1 MTESFEQLFEQSL
14 NETPM
19 LPGTIITATVER
31 VEDKHVVVDAGLKSE
46 SYIPIEQFYSEGG
59 VLEIK
64 AGDKVKVALEV
75 IEDGFG
81 STRLSRE
88 RAKRLESW
96 SHLEQAYESKET
108 IRGMIVGRVKGGFT
122 VEINK
127 VRAFLPGSL
136 VDVKPIR
143 DPESFEGKEF
153 EFKVIKV
160 DVKRNNIVVSRR
172 AVLEAETNV
181 ERAAV
186 LENISEGHE
195 IKGVIKNLTDYGAF
209 VDLGGVDGLLHI
221 TDMSWKRIKH
231 PSEILNIGDE
241 IKVKV
246 LKIDRDNVR
255 VSLGLKQLGGDP
267 WQDISQRFPVN
278 GKISGRVTNITDYG
292 CFVEIEEGIE
302 GLVHVSEMDWT
313 NKNVNPN
320 KVIHLGQEVEVM
332 VLDVDAERR
341 RISLGIKQCVSN
353 PWSAFAESHEKSEQV
368 KGKIKSITD
377 FGIFLEL
384 DGGIDG
390 LIYLSD
396 IAWSETDAQ
405 EILRKY
411 QKGDELEAVI
421 LAIDVERERI
431 ALGLKQLAEDPLAAY
446 LAEHEKGTIVTG
458 KVVEIEQ
465 KQAVIE
471 LAEGIRGV
479 LRASEL
485 AAEKVEDA
493 RTKLQ
498 IGDEIE
504 AKIMGTD
511 RKTHAIMLSVKSKDA
526 KASVAT
532 SDGAAKTGAGSGGSK
547 KGKSAK
553 AASGSGGA
561 AAGATTSSSGKKKK
575 SDSPLKT
582 TLGDLLKGR
591 MSGEDEAEEKK

>member
-1 MTESFEQLFEQSL
+1 METFAQLFEKSISD
-14 NETPM
+14 NPM
-19 LPGTIITATVER
+19 LPGAIISASIVRIEN
-31 VEDKHVVVDAGLKSE
+31 KYVVVDAGLKSE
-46 SYIPIEQFYSEGG
+46 SYISIDQFYDESGK
-59 VLEIK
+59 LETNLK
-64 AGDKVKVALEV
+64 VGDEIKVALEV
-75 IEDGFG
+75 LEDGFG

-96 SHLEQAYESKET
+96 SHLESAYESKET
-108 IRGMIVGRVKGGFT
+108 IRGVVVGRVKGGFT

-136 VDVKPIR
+136 VDTKPIR
-143 DPESFEGKEF
+143 DPEAFEGKEF

-186 LENISEGHE
+186 LENINEGHE
-195 IKGVIKNLTDYGAF
+195 IKGIVKNLTDYGAF
-209 VDLGGVDGLLHI
+209 IDLGGVDGLLHI

-231 PSEILNIGDE
+231 PGEILTIGDE

-267 WQDISQRFPVN
+267 WQDISERYPIN
-278 GKISGRVTNITDYG
+278 SKISGRVTNITDYG

-332 VLDVDAERR
+332 VLDVDSERR
-341 RISLGIKQCVSN
+341 RISLGIKQCTPN
-353 PWSAFAESHEKSEQV
+353 PWAAFAEKHEKGEHV

-384 DGGIDG
+384 EGGIDG

-396 IAWSETDAQ
+396 IAWNEADAQ
-405 EILRKY
+405 ETLRKY
-411 QKGDELEAVI
+411 QKADELEAII

-431 ALGLKQLAEDPLAAY
+431 ALGLKQLAEDPLANY
-446 LAEHEKGTIVTG
+446 LAEHEKGVIVSG
-458 KVVEIEQ
+458 KVVEVEQ
-465 KQAVIE
+465 KLAHIE

-479 LRASEL
+479 LRAAEI
-485 AAEKVEDA
+485 AAEKVDDV
-493 RTKLQ
+493 RTKFQ
-498 IGDEIE
+498 VGDTVE
-504 AKIMGTD
+504 AKVMGAD
-511 RKTHAIMLSVKSKDA
+511 RKVHAITLSIKAKDAPAKKAA
-526 KASVAT
+526 KAS
-532 SDGAAKTGAGSGGSK
+532 K
-547 KGKSAK
+547 
-553 AASGSGGA
+553 A
-561 AAGATTSSSGKKKK
+561 AAGTTTTATATGKKKK
-575 SDSPLKT
+575 AAAESPLKT
-582 TLGDLLKGR
+582 TLGDLFKDHINN
-591 MSGEDEAEEKK
+591 SQDDKEEGK

>member
-1 MTESFEQLFEQSL
+1 MKQQQSMEKTFEQLFEQ
-14 NETPM
+14 EAAIQ
-19 LPGTIITATVER
+19 PGAIISATVEGIN
-31 VEDKHVVVDAGLKSE
+31 EKHVIVDAGLKSQ
-46 SYIPIEQFYSEGG
+46 SYIPIEQFYDESGK
-59 VLEIK
+59 LEAK
-64 AGDKVKVALEV
+64 VGDEVKVALEV
-75 IEDGFG
+75 MEDGFG

-96 SHLEQAYESKET
+96 THLEKAFEAKET
-108 IRGMIVGRVKGGFT
+108 IRGTIVGRVKGGFT

-143 DPESFEGKEF
+143 DPEAFEGKEF

-172 AVLEAETNV
+172 AVLEAENNV

-195 IKGVIKNLTDYGAF
+195 IKGIVKNLTDYGAF
-209 VDLGGVDGLLHI
+209 IDLGGVDGLLHI

-241 IKVKV
+241 IKVRV
-246 LKIDRDNVR
+246 LKIDRENVR

-267 WQDISQRFPVN
+267 WHDISQRYPVN
-278 GKISGRVTNITDYG
+278 SKISGRVTNITDYG

-332 VLDVDAERR
+332 VLDVDADRR
-341 RISLGIKQCVSN
+341 RISLGVKQCTSN
-353 PWSAFAESHEKSEQV
+353 PWAAFAENHEKNEKV

-396 IAWSETDAQ
+396 IAWSEADAQ
-405 EILRKY
+405 EALRKY

-431 ALGLKQLAEDPLAAY
+431 ALGLKQLADDPLAHY
-446 LAEHEKGTIVTG
+446 LEQNEKGTIVTG
-458 KVVEIEQ
+458 TIVEVEQ
-465 KQAVIE
+465 KQAVVE
-471 LAEGIRGV
+471 LADGIRGI
-479 LRASEL
+479 LRASEM

-493 RTKLQ
+493 RTKFNV
-498 IGDEIE
+498 GDSVE

-511 RKTHAIMLSVKSKDA
+511 RKVHAITLSIKAKDA
-526 KASVAT
+526 KTPAKKEK
-532 SDGAAKTGAGSGGSK
+532 AAKAP
-547 KGKSAK
+547 K
-553 AASGSGGA
+553 AAA
-561 AAGATTSSSGKKKK
+561 AAGTTATGKKKK
-575 SDSPLKT
+575 AAASESTLKT
-582 TLGDLLKGR
+582 TLGDLFKG
-591 MSGEDEAEEKK
+591 MGSNEEKQEEDK

>member
-1 MTESFEQLFEQSL
+1 MSESFAQLFEKSL
-14 NETPM
+14 VETPM
-19 LPGTIITATVER
+19 LAGAIISATVER
-31 VEDKHVVVDAGLKSE
+31 VEDKYVVVDAGLKSE
-46 SYIPIEQFYSEGG
+46 SYISIDQFYDENGK
-59 VLEIK
+59 LEIK
-64 AGDKVKVALEV
+64 VGDVVKVALEV
-75 IEDGFG
+75 MEDGFG

-96 SHLEQAYESKET
+96 SHLESAYESKET
-108 IRGMIVGRVKGGFT
+108 IRGVIVGRVKGGFT

-143 DPESFEGKEF
+143 DPEAFEGKEF

-160 DVKRNNIVVSRR
+160 DPKRNNIVVSRR
-172 AVLEAETNV
+172 AVLEAESNV

-186 LENISEGHE
+186 LENINEGDE
-195 IKGVIKNLTDYGAF
+195 VKGIVKNLTDYGAF
-209 VDLGGVDGLLHI
+209 IDLGGVDGLLHI

-267 WQDISQRFPVN
+267 WHDISQRYPVSS
-278 GKISGRVTNITDYG
+278 KISGRVTNITDYG

-341 RISLGIKQCVSN
+341 RISLGIKQCAAN
-353 PWSAFAESHEKSEQV
+353 PWAAFAENHEKGEQV

-405 EILRKY
+405 DTLRKY
-411 QKGDELEAVI
+411 QKSDELEAII

-431 ALGLKQLAEDPLAAY
+431 ALGLKQLAEDPLANY
-446 LAEHEKGTIVTG
+446 MIENEKGTVVTG
-458 KVVEIEQ
+458 KVVEVDQ
-465 KQAVIE
+465 KHAIIE

-479 LRASEL
+479 LRASEIS
-485 AAEKVEDA
+485 AEKVEDA
-493 RTKLQ
+493 RTKLNV
-498 IGDEIE
+498 GDTVE

-511 RKTHAIMLSVKSKDA
+511 RKVHAITLSMKAKDVKA
-526 KASVAT
+526 P
-532 SDGAAKTGAGSGGSK
+532 AAK
-547 KGKSAK
+547 K
-553 AASGSGGA
+553 AAKVTKVA
-561 AAGATTSSSGKKKK
+561 SSSAATPTGKKKK
-575 SDSPLKT
+575 SSETGLKT
-582 TLGDLLKGR
+582 TLGDLFKDHINGN
-591 MSGEDEAEEKK
+591 DEKENESK

>member
-1 MTESFEQLFEQSL
+1 MNKNMSESFAQLFEQSL
-14 NETPM
+14 TDTPM
-19 LPGTIITATVER
+19 LPGAIINATVER
-31 VEDKHVVVDAGLKSE
+31 VEDKYVVVDAGLKSE
-46 SYIPIEQFYSEGG
+46 SYIAIDQFYDEGG
-59 VLEIK
+59 KLEIK
-64 AGDKVKVALEV
+64 VGDQVKVALEV
-75 IEDGFG
+75 LEDGFG

-96 SHLEQAYESKET
+96 SHLETAYESKET
-108 IRGMIVGRVKGGFT
+108 IRGVIVGRVKGGFT

-143 DPESFEGKEF
+143 DPEAFEGKEF

-160 DVKRNNIVVSRR
+160 DPKRNNIVVSRR
-172 AVLEAETNV
+172 AVLEAESNV

-186 LENISEGHE
+186 LENINEGDE
-195 IKGVIKNLTDYGAF
+195 IKGIVKNLTDYGAF
-209 VDLGGVDGLLHI
+209 IDLGGVDGLLHI

-231 PSEILNIGDE
+231 PSEILTIGDE

-267 WQDISQRFPVN
+267 WLDISQRYPV
-278 GKISGRVTNITDYG
+278 GAKISGRVTNITDYG

-341 RISLGIKQCVSN
+341 RISLGIKQCTAN
-353 PWSAFAESHEKSEQV
+353 PWAAFAENHEKGEHV

-405 EILRKY
+405 ETLRKY

-431 ALGLKQLAEDPLAAY
+431 ALGLKQLAEDPLANY
-446 LAEHEKGTIVTG
+446 LVENEKGTIVTG
-458 KVVEIEQ
+458 TVVEVDQ
-465 KQAVIE
+465 KHAIIE
-471 LAEGIRGV
+471 LCEGIRGV
-479 LRASEL
+479 LRASEIS
-485 AAEKVEDA
+485 AEKVEDA

-498 IGDEIE
+498 LGESVE

-511 RKTHAIMLSVKSKDA
+511 RKIHAITLSIKAKDA
-526 KASVAT
+526 KAPVKKAT
-532 SDGAAKTGAGSGGSK
+532 KTT
-547 KGKSAK
+547 K
-553 AASGSGGA
+553 AAA
-561 AAGATTSSSGKKKK
+561 TGATTAATTGKKKK
-575 SDSPLKT
+575 ASDTGLKT
-582 TLGDLLKGR
+582 TLGDLFKDHI
-591 MSGEDEAEEKK
+591 SNSDDKESEEK

>member
-1 MTESFEQLFEQSL
+1 MKQSTENFAQLFEKSL
-14 NETPM
+14 NEAPM
-19 LPGTIITATVER
+19 LPGAIINATVER
-31 VEDKHVVVDAGLKSE
+31 IEEKYVIVDAGLKSE
-46 SYIPIEQFYSEGG
+46 SYIPIEQFYNESGRID
-59 VLEIK
+59 VK
-64 AGDKVKVALEV
+64 VGDEVKVALEV
-75 IEDGFG
+75 MEDGFG

-88 RAKRLESW
+88 RAKRQESW
-96 SHLEQAYESKET
+96 SLLERAYEAKET
-108 IRGMIVGRVKGGFT
+108 IRGTIVGRVKGGFT
-122 VEINK
+122 VEISK

-143 DPESFEGKEF
+143 DPEAFEGKEL

-160 DVKRNNIVVSRR
+160 DAQRNNIVVSRR
-172 AVLEAETNV
+172 AVLEAENNV

-186 LENISEGHE
+186 LENISEGAE
-195 IKGVIKNLTDYGAF
+195 VKGVVKNLTDYGAF
-209 VDLGGVDGLLHI
+209 IDLGGVDGLLHI

-241 IKVKV
+241 IKVRV
-246 LKIDRDNVR
+246 LKIDRETVR

-267 WQDISQRFPVN
+267 WLDISQRYPVSSR
-278 GKISGRVTNITDYG
+278 ISGRVTNITDYG

-320 KVIHLGQEVEVM
+320 KVIHLGQEVEVL

-341 RISLGIKQCVSN
+341 RISLGIKQCTAN
-353 PWSAFAESHEKSEQV
+353 PWSAFAESHEKGEHV

-396 IAWSETDAQ
+396 IAWNEAEAQ
-405 EILRKY
+405 ETLRKY

-431 ALGLKQLAEDPLAAY
+431 ALGLKQLAEDPLANY
-446 LAEHEKGTIVTG
+446 LAEHEKGDLVTG
-458 KVVEIEQ
+458 TVVEVDQ

-479 LRASEL
+479 LRAAEV
-485 AAEKVEDA
+485 AAEKVEDV

-498 IGDEIE
+498 VGDSVE
-504 AKIMGTD
+504 AKVMGAD
-511 RKTHAIMLSVKSKDA
+511 RKVHAITLSIKAKDA
-526 KASVAT
+526 KTPTKKTSTKAT
-532 SDGAAKTGAGSGGSK
+532 K
-547 KGKSAK
+547 
-553 AASGSGGA
+553 A
-561 AAGATTSSSGKKKK
+561 AAGTTTGTAKKKK
-575 SDSPLKT
+575 GESTLKT
-582 TLGDLLKGR
+582 TLGDLFKGHIS
-591 MSGEDEAEEKK
+591 SGEEK

>member
-1 MTESFEQLFEQSL
+1 MKENKLVKQDDMGESFEQLFEQSL
-14 NETPM
+14 TDTPM
-19 LPGTIITATVER
+19 LPGAIISATVER
-31 VEDKHVVVDAGLKSE
+31 VEDKYVVVDAGLKSE
-46 SYIPIEQFYSEGG
+46 SYIAIEQFYDEGG
-59 VLEIK
+59 KLEIK
-64 AGDKVKVALEV
+64 VGDEVKVALEV
-75 IEDGFG
+75 LEDGFG

-96 SHLEQAYESKET
+96 SRLERAYESKET
-108 IRGMIVGRVKGGFT
+108 IHGMIVGRVKGGFT

-143 DPESFEGKEF
+143 DPEAFEGKEF

-160 DVKRNNIVVSRR
+160 DPKRNNIVVSRR
-172 AVLEAETNV
+172 AVLEAESNV

-186 LENISEGHE
+186 LENINEGDE
-195 IKGVIKNLTDYGAF
+195 VKGVVKNLTDYGAF
-209 VDLGGVDGLLHI
+209 IDLGGVDGLLHI

-267 WQDISQRFPVN
+267 WQDISQRYPVN
-278 GKISGRVTNITDYG
+278 SKISGRVTNITDYG

-332 VLDVDAERR
+332 VLDVDADRR
-341 RISLGIKQCVSN
+341 RISLGIKQCAAN
-353 PWSAFAESHEKSEQV
+353 PWAAFAENHEKGEHV

-384 DGGIDG
+384 EGGIDG

-396 IAWSETDAQ
+396 IAWSEVDAQ
-405 EILRKY
+405 ETLRKY
-411 QKGDELEAVI
+411 QKSDELEAII

-431 ALGLKQLAEDPLAAY
+431 ALGLKQLAEDPLANY
-446 LAEHEKGTIVTG
+446 LAEHEKGTIATG
-458 KVVEIEQ
+458 KVIEIDQKHAIVELSEN
-465 KQAVIE
+465 
-471 LAEGIRGV
+471 IRGI
-479 LRASEL
+479 LRASEIS
-485 AAEKVEDA
+485 AEKVEDV
-493 RTKLQ
+493 RTKYQ
-498 IGDEIE
+498 VGDTVE
-504 AKIMGTD
+504 AKVMGTD
-511 RKTHAIMLSVKSKDA
+511 RKVHAITLSIKAKDG
-526 KASVAT
+526 KASPP
-532 SDGAAKTGAGSGGSK
+532 AKKVSK
-547 KGKSAK
+547 PAK
-553 AASGSGGA
+553 AA
-561 AAGATTSSSGKKKK
+561 AAGSSTTTKKKK
-575 SDSPLKT
+575 SAESPLKT
-582 TLGDLLKGR
+582 TLGDLFK
-591 MSGEDEAEEKK
+591 DHINNNEEEQEK

>member
-1 MTESFEQLFEQSL
+1 MKQSSTETFAQLFEQSL
-14 NETPM
+14 SESPI
-19 LPGTIITATVER
+19 LPGAIISATVQR
-31 VEDKHVVVDAGLKSE
+31 IEDKHVVVDAGLKSE
-46 SYIPIEQFYSEGG
+46 SYIPIEQFYDETGRMETK
-59 VLEIK
+59 V
-64 AGDKVKVALEV
+64 GDEVKVALEV
-75 IEDGFG
+75 MEDGFG

-96 SHLEQAYESKET
+96 SHLERAFEAKET
-108 IRGMIVGRVKGGFT
+108 IRGTIVGRVKGGFT

-160 DVKRNNIVVSRR
+160 DAKRNNIVVSRR
-172 AVLEAETNV
+172 AVLEAESNV

-186 LENISEGHE
+186 LVNINEGNE
-195 IKGVIKNLTDYGAF
+195 VKGMVKNLTDYGAF
-209 VDLGGVDGLLHI
+209 IDLGGVDGLLHI

-231 PSEILNIGDE
+231 PSEILTIGDE
-241 IKVKV
+241 IKVRV
-246 LKIDRDNVR
+246 LKIDRENVR

-267 WQDISQRFPVN
+267 WHDISQRYPVN
-278 GKISGRVTNITDYG
+278 AKLSGRVTNITDYG

-320 KVIHLGQEVEVM
+320 KVVHLGQEVEVM
-332 VLDVDAERR
+332 VLDVDSDRR
-341 RISLGIKQCVSN
+341 RISLGIKQCVAN
-353 PWSAFAESHEKSEQV
+353 PWAAFAESHEKGEQV

-396 IAWSETDAQ
+396 IAWVETEAQ
-405 EILRKY
+405 DTLRKY

-431 ALGLKQLAEDPLAAY
+431 ALGLKQLSEDPLAQY
-446 LAEHEKGTIVTG
+446 LNDNEKGTIVTG
-458 KVVEIEQ
+458 KI
-465 KQAVIE
+465 IE
-471 LAEGIRGV
+471 LDQKSATVELAPGITGI
-479 LRASEL
+479 LRASEM

-493 RTKLQ
+493 RTKFQ
-498 IGDEIE
+498 VGDTVE

-511 RKTHAIMLSVKSKDA
+511 RKVHAITLSIKSKDVKTPVKKTT
-526 KASVAT
+526 KASAKSAT
-532 SDGAAKTGAGSGGSK
+532 SEAGSTT
-547 KGKSAK
+547 
-553 AASGSGGA
+553 
-561 AAGATTSSSGKKKK
+561 ATKKKK
-575 SDSPLKT
+575 ATTDSSLLKT
-582 TLGDLLKGR
+582 TLGDLFKG
-591 MSGEDEAEEKK
+591 MNSKEEKQGEDK

>member
-1 MTESFEQLFEQSL
+1 MSKNTAESFAQLFEQSL

-19 LPGTIITATVER
+19 LPGAIISATVER

-46 SYIPIEQFYSEGG
+46 SYIPIEQFYDESGN
-59 VLEIK
+59 LEIK
-64 AGDKVKVALEV
+64 VGDEVKVALEV
-75 IEDGFG
+75 LEDGFG

-96 SHLEQAYESKET
+96 SHLEKAYENKET
-108 IRGMIVGRVKGGFT
+108 IKGTIVGRVKGGFT

-160 DVKRNNIVVSRR
+160 DPKRNNIVVSRR
-172 AVLEAETNV
+172 AVLEAESNV

-186 LENISEGHE
+186 LENINEGHE
-195 IKGVIKNLTDYGAF
+195 VKGIVKNLTDYGAF
-209 VDLGGVDGLLHI
+209 IDLGGVDGLLHI

-267 WQDISQRFPVN
+267 WHDISQRYPVSA
-278 GKISGRVTNITDYG
+278 KISGRVTNITDYG

-341 RISLGIKQCVSN
+341 RISLGIKQCTPN
-353 PWSAFAESHEKSEQV
+353 PWAAFAENHQKGEQV

-396 IAWSETDAQ
+396 IAWSEADAQ
-405 EILRKY
+405 DTLRKY
-411 QKGDELEAVI
+411 QKGDELEAII

-431 ALGLKQLAEDPLAAY
+431 ALGLKQLAEDPLANF
-446 LAEHEKGTIVTG
+446 LNENEKGTSVSG
-458 KVVEIEQ
+458 KVTEVEQ
-465 KQAVIE
+465 KHAVVE
-471 LAEGIRGV
+471 LTNGLKGI
-479 LRASEL
+479 LRATEI
-485 AAEKVEDA
+485 ANEKVEDV

-498 IGDEIE
+498 VGDAVE
-504 AKIMGTD
+504 AKVVGVD
-511 RKTHAIMLSVKSKDA
+511 RKAHAISLTLKTGKETKAPA
-526 KASVAT
+526 KKA
-532 SDGAAKTGAGSGGSK
+532 AAKSTET
-547 KGKSAK
+547 K
-553 AASGSGGA
+553 A
-561 AAGATTSSSGKKKK
+561 TGKKKK
-575 SDSPLKT
+575 GESPLKT
-582 TLGDLLKGR
+582 TLGDLFNIGNNDDK
-591 MSGEDEAEEKK
+591 EDNK

>member
-1 MTESFEQLFEQSL
+1 MKQNMETFEQLFEQSL
-14 NETPM
+14 TDTPM
-19 LPGTIITATVER
+19 LPGAIISATVER
-31 VEDKHVVVDAGLKSE
+31 VEEKHVVVDAGLKSE
-46 SYIPIEQFYSEGG
+46 SYIPIEQFYDENGKI
-59 VLEIK
+59 EIK
-64 AGDKVKVALEV
+64 VGDEVKVALEV
-75 IEDGFG
+75 MEDGFG

-96 SHLEQAYESKET
+96 SHLEKAYEAKET
-108 IRGMIVGRVKGGFT
+108 IRGTIVGRVKGGFT

-143 DPESFEGKEF
+143 DPEAFEGKEF

-160 DVKRNNIVVSRR
+160 DPKRNNIVVSRR
-172 AVLEAETNV
+172 AVLEAESNV

-186 LENISEGHE
+186 LENINEGNE
-195 IKGVIKNLTDYGAF
+195 VKGIVKNLTDYGAF
-209 VDLGGVDGLLHI
+209 IDLGGVDGLLHI

-241 IKVKV
+241 IKVRV

-267 WQDISQRFPVN
+267 WQDISQRYPVN
-278 GKISGRVTNITDYG
+278 SKISGRVTNITDYG

-341 RISLGIKQCVSN
+341 RISLGVKQCTSN
-353 PWSAFAESHEKSEQV
+353 PWAAFAESHEKGENV

-396 IAWSETDAQ
+396 IAWNEADAQ
-405 EILRKY
+405 DTLRKY
-411 QKGDELEAVI
+411 QKSDELEAII

-431 ALGLKQLAEDPLAAY
+431 ALGLKQLAEDPLANY
-446 LAEHEKGTIVTG
+446 LNEHEKGDIVTG
-458 KVVEIEQ
+458 TVVEVDQ
-465 KQAVIE
+465 KHAVIE
-471 LAEGIRGV
+471 LADGIRGM
-479 LRASEL
+479 LRASEIS
-485 AAEKVEDA
+485 AEKVEDA
-493 RTKLQ
+493 RTKLNV
-498 IGDEIE
+498 GDSVE

-511 RKTHAIMLSVKSKDA
+511 RKVHAITLSIKAKDA
-526 KASVAT
+526 KTPVKK
-532 SDGAAKTGAGSGGSK
+532 AAKSTTK
-547 KGKSAK
+547 
-553 AASGSGGA
+553 A
-561 AAGATTSSSGKKKK
+561 AAGTASTTGKKKK
-575 SDSPLKT
+575 SESTLKT
-582 TLGDLLKGR
+582 TLGDLFKG
-591 MSGEDEAEEKK
+591 MGSSEEKEGEDNK

>member
-1 MTESFEQLFEQSL
+1 MGNTFAQLFEQSL
-14 NETPM
+14 TDNPM
-19 LPGTIITATVER
+19 IPGAIITATVVR
-31 VEDKHVVVDAGLKSE
+31 IEDKHVVVEAGLKSE
-46 SYIPIEQFYSEGG
+46 SYVSIEQFYDENGN
-59 VLEIK
+59 LEVK
-64 AGDKVKVALEV
+64 VGDEVKVALEV
-75 IEDGFG
+75 LEDGFG

-108 IRGMIVGRVKGGFT
+108 IRGTIVGRVKGGFT

-143 DPESFEGKEF
+143 DPEAFEGKEF

-160 DVKRNNIVVSRR
+160 DPKRNNIVVSRR

-186 LENISEGHE
+186 LENINEGDE
-195 IKGVIKNLTDYGAF
+195 IKGIVKNLTDYGAF
-209 VDLGGVDGLLHI
+209 IDLGGVDGLLHI

-231 PSEILNIGDE
+231 PSEILSIGDE

-267 WQDISQRFPVN
+267 WHDISQRYPVN
-278 GKISGRVTNITDYG
+278 SKITGRVTNITDYG

-341 RISLGIKQCVSN
+341 RISLGIKQCTAN
-353 PWSAFAESHEKSEQV
+353 PWAAFAENHQKSEQV

-405 EILRKY
+405 DTLRKY
-411 QKGDELEAVI
+411 QKGDELEAII

-431 ALGLKQLAEDPLAAY
+431 ALGLKQLAEDPLANY
-446 LAEHEKGTIVTG
+446 LTENEKGTVVTG
-458 KVVEIEQ
+458 KVVEVDQ
-465 KQAVIE
+465 KQAVVE

-479 LRASEL
+479 LRASEI
-485 AAEKVEDA
+485 AADKVEDA

-498 IGDEIE
+498 VGDTVE
-504 AKIMGTD
+504 AKIIGTD
-511 RKTHAIMLSVKSKDA
+511 RKVHAITLSIKAKDGKAPA
-526 KASVAT
+526 KKAT
-532 SDGAAKTGAGSGGSK
+532 KTTK
-547 KGKSAK
+547 
-553 AASGSGGA
+553 A
-561 AAGATTSSSGKKKK
+561 AAGSSATGKKKK
-575 SDSPLKT
+575 ASESPLKT
-582 TLGDLLKGR
+582 TLGDLFKDHISNGDDK
-591 MSGEDEAEEKK
+591 DE